1 MKIYIY
7 IKFKRNLQKLEITK
21 KTLQKLSKIKGL

>member
-7 IKFKRNLQKLEITK
+7 IKFKRNLQKFEITK